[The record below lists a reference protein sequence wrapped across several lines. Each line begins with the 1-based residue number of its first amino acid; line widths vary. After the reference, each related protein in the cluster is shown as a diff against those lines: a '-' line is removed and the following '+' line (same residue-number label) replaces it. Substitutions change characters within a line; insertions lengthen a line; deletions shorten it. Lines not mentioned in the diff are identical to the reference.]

1 MNIFQN
7 NVVSKMSMFHPV
19 FENNYY
25 IRTADLFDNLAVI
38 FYKSWIVVVMRTITD
53 LDHSASVALN

>member
-1 MNIFQN
+1 
-7 NVVSKMSMFHPV
+7 MSMFHPV